1 MAGIENNE
9 KSPKDLLLELEKMQ
23 NKIDI
28 LESSKKENQ
37 KTLEHLT
44 KSEEKFK
51 TLFENITEGVALHEL
66 IYDQSGKPINYRV
79 IDVNPAYKTHTGLDP
94 EQIVGKSATEI
105 YGTNIPPYFEKFSTV
120 AISGK
125 AYSFETYFPPM
136 KKHFIIS
143 VVSPQQDHFATV
155 FEDITQHKNR
165 EEELKQKN
173 EEMARFVYTVSHDLK
188 SPLVTIKSFI
198 GFLKEDMENNDV
210 EALEKDINHI
220 HSAASKMGILLDE
233 LLELS
238 RVGRKDDIKSEIPLK
253 EITDAALELV
263 AGRIENSKINI
274 IVTKKPILLNGSKQR
289 LIQLYQNL
297 IDNASKFMGDQ
308 QDPIIE
314 IGFDKRD
321 EDMVFFVKDNGSGI
335 DLRYSHKIFDLFEKL
350 DKKTEGTGIGL
361 SLVKR
366 IVETHNGTIWFES
379 EGNGKGT
386 IFYFTL
392 EGTKV
397 EPKEEII

>member
-1 MAGIENNE
+1 MSKTQNDKI
-9 KSPKDLLLELEKMQ
+9 SSKDLLIELKKLH
-23 NKIDI
+23 NKIDD

-37 KTLEHLT
+37 KVMVSLA

-66 IYDQSGKPINYRV
+66 IYDKSGKPINYRV
-79 IDVNPAYKTHTGLDP
+79 IGVNPAYKTHTGLDP
-94 EQIVGKSATEI
+94 DQITGKLATEI
-105 YGTNIPPYFEKFSTV
+105 YSTAIPPYFEEFAAV
-120 AISGK
+120 AITRK
-125 AYSFETYFPPM
+125 AYSFETFFPPM

-143 VVSPQQDHFATV
+143 VVSPQQGHFATV

-198 GFLKEDMENNDV
+198 GFLKEDIASNDT
-210 EALEKDINHI
+210 EALEKDIDHI
-220 HSAASKMGILLDE
+220 HKAASKMGILLDE

-238 RVGRKDDIKSEIPLK
+238 RVGRKDDIKSEIPLN

-274 IVTKKPILLNGSKQR
+274 IVTKKPILIYGSKQR

-308 QDPIIE
+308 KKPIIE
-314 IGFDKRD
+314 IGFDQRD
-321 EDMVFFVKDNGSGI
+321 EDLVFFVKDNGSGI

-392 EGTKV
+392 EDTKL
-397 EPKEEII
+397 ETKEEII